1 MPLLTQSPAQRIRK
15 LGLPEELWHYQ
26 SSSGNFR
33 FYLTSDA
40 SRPTVQT
47 GVKKDMTRTVFQT
60 ESVGN
65 SRRQTSDTIDPISLE
80 ILWNRLISIVN
91 EQATALQNAS
101 FTTVVR
107 EAGDLSAGVFDTQG
121 NMIAQ
126 AVTGTPGHINTMA
139 LAVRHFLKAYPW
151 ETLEE
156 GDSLI
161 SNDPW
166 LTSGH
171 LNDFT
176 VVTPIF
182 HSGKPVALFA
192 NTCHAVDVGGRMLG
206 ADARQVFEE
215 GIYVPILKLFRR
227 GQPNTDLFR
236 MIKQNVRAPALV
248 EGDLMAQVG
257 SNEVG
262 GAKLLEFMDEYNFS
276 SLGALSEAILT
287 TSEKAM
293 RAAIA
298 ALPQGT
304 YRHEIHM
311 DGFDEPI
318 TVKIAVTVQGSDL
331 SVDYAGTSPQ
341 CDRGINVPFAYC
353 VAYTTYPLKCA
364 ISPHV
369 PNNEGSFRP
378 VHIRAPE
385 GCILN
390 CQFPAPVGGRHI
402 IGHFLSTAVFGAFA
416 QAIPDKV
423 LADGAAN
430 IWITQFTGKDQT
442 GKSFTY
448 VFFSSGGM
456 GARPDK
462 DGISATAFPSG
473 IQGVPAEIIENVSP
487 LVMEKREL
495 IADSGGPGKY
505 RGGLGQ
511 EMVLSVRTAE
521 PVVHSAMY
529 DRTKFPALGFAE
541 GKNGGLG
548 DFFLSNGTRPHP
560 KAQYWLPPEKK
571 VVLRLPGGGG
581 FFPPFERDPECV
593 RQDVLNGYVSLQ
605 AAREQ
610 YGVVLDEGGA
620 IDWERTRRIRAR
632 ESSV

>member
-1 MPLLTQSPAQRIRK
+1 MALSSPYPKQT
-15 LGLPEELWHYQ
+15 P
-26 SSSGNFR
+26 
-33 FYLTSDA
+33 DA
-40 SRPTVQT
+40 GR
-47 GVKKDMTRTVFQT
+47 RTPD
-60 ESVGN
+60 N
-65 SRRQTSDTIDPISLE
+65 IDPISLE

-91 EQATALQNAS
+91 EQATVLQNAS

-139 LAVRHFLKAYPW
+139 LAVRHFLKEYPW
-151 ETLEE
+151 ETLQD

-182 HSGKPVALFA
+182 QHGKPVALFA

-215 GIYVPILKLFRR
+215 GIYVPILKLFRA
-227 GQPNTDLFR
+227 GQPNQDLFR
-236 MIKQNVRAPALV
+236 LIKQNVRTPELV

-262 GAKLLEFMDEYNFS
+262 GAKLLEFMDEYGFT
-276 SLGALSEAILT
+276 SLAALSAAILT
-287 TSEKAM
+287 TSEQAM
-293 RAAIA
+293 RQAITE
-298 ALPQGT
+298 LPPGT
-304 YRHEIHM
+304 YHHEIRM

-318 TVKIAVTVQGSDL
+318 TVKIKVTVQGSDL
-331 SVDYAGTSPQ
+331 FVDYAGTSPQ

-364 ISPHV
+364 VSPHV

-378 VHIRAPE
+378 IHISAPA

-402 IGHFLSTAVFGAFA
+402 IGHFLSTAVFGALA
-416 QAIPDKV
+416 RVIPDRV

-430 IWITQFTGKDQT
+430 IWITQFTGKEQT
-442 GKSFTY
+442 GKNFTY

-487 LVMEKREL
+487 LVMEQRAL
-495 IADSGGPGKY
+495 VPDSGGPGKH

-511 EMVLSVRTAE
+511 EMILSVRTAE

-529 DRTKFPALGFAE
+529 DRTKFPALGFAG

-548 DFFLSNGTRPHP
+548 EFFLSDGTHPHP
-560 KAQYWLPPEKK
+560 KAQYRLLPDQK
-571 VVLRLPGGGG
+571 VILRLPGGGG
-581 FFPPFERDPECV
+581 FFSAFERDPELV
-593 RQDVLNGYVSLQ
+593 RQDVLNGYVSLP

-610 YGVVLDEGGA
+610 YGVVLSEGLE
-620 IDWERTRRIRAR
+620 IDWEQTQKIRRQDTSQASLKEVNNKSKQVKASR
-632 ESSV
+632 E

>member
-1 MPLLTQSPAQRIRK
+1 MEAL
-15 LGLPEELWHYQ
+15 
-26 SSSGNFR
+26 
-33 FYLTSDA
+33 
-40 SRPTVQT
+40 
-47 GVKKDMTRTVFQT
+47 
-60 ESVGN
+60 
-65 SRRQTSDTIDPISLE
+65 DPIALE
-80 ILWNRLISIVN
+80 IVWNRLISIVN

-107 EAGDLSAGVFDTQG
+107 EAGDLSAGVFDIQG

-139 LAVRHFLKAYPW
+139 LAVRHFLAAYPW
-151 ETLEE
+151 PQLED

-182 HSGKPVALFA
+182 RAGQPVGLFA

-215 GIYVPILKLFRR
+215 GIYVPIMKLFRAGR
-227 GQPNTDLFR
+227 PNDDLFR
-236 MIKQNVRAPALV
+236 LVKQNVRAPELV

-262 GAKLLEFMDEYNFS
+262 GAKLLEFMDEAD
-276 SLGALSEAILT
+276 LPGLDQLSDAILR

-293 RAAIA
+293 REAIA
-298 ALPQGT
+298 ELPLGT
-304 YRHEIHM
+304 YQHEIRM

-318 TVKIAVTVQGSDL
+318 VVNIAVRVEGSDL
-331 SVDYAGTSPQ
+331 YVDFTGTSAQ
-341 CDRGINVPFAYC
+341 CERGINVPFAYC
-353 VAYTTYPLKCA
+353 VAYTTYPLTCA
-364 ISPHV
+364 VSPGV
-369 PNNEGSFRP
+369 PNNAGSFRP
-378 VHIRAPE
+378 IHISAPR

-390 CQFPAPVGGRHI
+390 CAFPAPVGGRHI
-402 IGHFLSTAVFGAFA
+402 IGHFLSTAVFGALS
-416 QAIPDKV
+416 QAVPDRV

-430 IWITQFTGKDQT
+430 IWITQFTGT
-442 GKSFTY
+442 GADGENFTS

-487 LVMEKREL
+487 LLMEQRAL
-495 IADSGGPGKY
+495 IPDSGGPGRY

-511 EMVLSVRTAE
+511 EMVLSVRTSE
-521 PVVHSAMY
+521 PVIHSAMY
-529 DRTKFPALGFAE
+529 DRTKFPALGYQG

-548 DFFLSNGTRPHP
+548 DFLLSDGSRPHP
-560 KAQYWLPPEKK
+560 KAQYRLRPDQK
-571 VVLRLPGGGG
+571 VILRLPGGGG
-581 FFPPFERDPECV
+581 FYSPLERAPELV
-593 RQDVLNGYVSLQ
+593 RQDVVDGYVSVA
-605 AAREQ
+605 AARAE
-610 YGVVLDEGGA
+610 YGLVLDAEGE
-620 IDWERTRRIRAR
+620 IDWPQTRGLRTEMNA
-632 ESSV
+632 

>member
-1 MPLLTQSPAQRIRK
+1 MK
-15 LGLPEELWHYQ
+15 LHDNKTME
-26 SSSGNFR
+26 
-33 FYLTSDA
+33 
-40 SRPTVQT
+40 
-47 GVKKDMTRTVFQT
+47 
-60 ESVGN
+60 
-65 SRRQTSDTIDPISLE
+65 TIDSIALE

-107 EAGDLSAGVFDTQG
+107 EAGDLSAGAFDVQG

-139 LAVRHFLKAYPW
+139 MAVRHFLKEYPW
-151 ETLEE
+151 ATLEE

-182 HSGKPVALFA
+182 HRGKPVALFA

-215 GIYVPILKLFRR
+215 GIYVPIMKLFVR
-227 GQPNTDLFR
+227 GEPNRDLFR
-236 MIKQNVRAPALV
+236 LVKQNVRAPELV

-257 SNEVG
+257 GNEVG
-262 GAKLLEFMDEYNFS
+262 GAKLLEFMDEYDFA
-276 SLGALSEAILT
+276 SLAPLSEAILS

-293 RAAIA
+293 RQAITE
-298 ALPQGT
+298 LPQGT
-304 YRHEIHM
+304 YRHEIRT
-311 DGFDEPI
+311 DGFDTPI
-318 TVKIAVTVQGSDL
+318 IISIAVTVKDSEL
-331 SVDYAGTSPQ
+331 FVNYEGTSPQ
-341 CDRGINVPFAYC
+341 CDRGINVPLAYC

-364 ISPHV
+364 VSPHV

-378 VHIRAPE
+378 VHVSAPE

-402 IGHFLSTAVFGAFA
+402 IGHFLSTAVFGALS
-416 QAIPDKV
+416 QAVPDRV

-430 IWITQFTGKDQT
+430 IWITQFTGKDLT
-442 GKSFTY
+442 DRLFTY

-487 LVMEKREL
+487 LMMERRAL
-495 IADSGGPGKY
+495 VPDSGGPGKY

-511 EMVLSVRTAE
+511 EMVLSVRSRE

-529 DRTKFPALGFAE
+529 DRTKFPALGFTGGE
-541 GKNGGLG
+541 NGALG
-548 DFFLSNGTRPHP
+548 DFFLSDGTRPHP
-560 KAQYWLPPEKK
+560 KAQYRLQPTQK
-571 VVLRLPGGGG
+571 VTLRLPGGGG
-581 FFPPFERDPECV
+581 FFSAFERDPELV
-593 RQDVLNGYVSLQ
+593 RHDVLNGYVSLRV
-605 AAREQ
+605 AREQ
-610 YGVVLDEGGA
+610 YAVVLDEGLA
-620 IDWERTRRIRAR
+620 IDWEQTRRLRDGR
-632 ESSV
+632 S

>member
-1 MPLLTQSPAQRIRK
+1 M
-15 LGLPEELWHYQ
+15 
-26 SSSGNFR
+26 
-33 FYLTSDA
+33 
-40 SRPTVQT
+40 
-47 GVKKDMTRTVFQT
+47 
-60 ESVGN
+60 
-65 SRRQTSDTIDPISLE
+65 DTIDPISLE

-107 EAGDLSAGVFDTQG
+107 EAGDLSAGVFDPQG
-121 NMIAQ
+121 NMLAQ

-139 LAVRHFLKAYPW
+139 LAVRHYLREYPW

-182 HSGKPVALFA
+182 WQGKPLALFA

-215 GIYVPILKLFRR
+215 GIYVPILKLFRA
-227 GQPNTDLFR
+227 GQPNRDLFR
-236 MIKQNVRAPALV
+236 LVKQNVRAPDLV

-257 SNEVG
+257 GNEVG
-262 GAKLLEFMDEYNFS
+262 GAKLLEFMDEYNFT
-276 SLGALSEAILT
+276 SLAPLSQAILT

-293 RAAIA
+293 REAIA
-298 ALPQGT
+298 EIPQGT
-304 YRHEIHM
+304 YRHEIRM

-331 SVDYAGTSPQ
+331 FVDYAGTSPQ

-378 VHIRAPE
+378 VHISAPE

-390 CQFPAPVGGRHI
+390 CRFPAPVGGRHI
-402 IGHFLSTAVFGAFA
+402 IGHFLSTAVFGALA
-416 QAIPDKV
+416 QAIPERV

-430 IWITQFTGKDQT
+430 IWITQFTGKDLA

-462 DGISATAFPSG
+462 DGLSATAFPSG

-487 LVMEKREL
+487 VVMERRAL
-495 IADSGGPGKY
+495 IPDSGGPGKY

-511 EMVLSVRTAE
+511 EMLLSVRTHE

-529 DRTKFPALGFAE
+529 DRTKFPALGFA
-541 GKNGGLG
+541 GGQNGALG
-548 DFFLSNGTRPHP
+548 DFLLSDGTRPHP
-560 KAQYWLPPEKK
+560 KAQYRLPPDKK
-571 VVLRLPGGGG
+571 VILRLPGGGG
-581 FFPPFERDPECV
+581 FFSPFERDPELV

-610 YGVVLDEGGA
+610 YGVVLGEGLV
-620 IDWERTRRIRAR
+620 IDWQQTETVRRQVKSIKTPPTIATHPLPAK
-632 ESSV
+632 ET

>member
-1 MPLLTQSPAQRIRK
+1 M
-15 LGLPEELWHYQ
+15 EL
-26 SSSGNFR
+26 
-33 FYLTSDA
+33 
-40 SRPTVQT
+40 QT
-47 GVKKDMTRTVFQT
+47 K
-60 ESVGN
+60 
-65 SRRQTSDTIDPISLE
+65 QTSDLRPRTADKIDPISLE

-107 EAGDLSAGVFDTQG
+107 EAGDLSAGVFDGQG

-139 LAVRHFLKAYPW
+139 LAVRHFLKEYPW

-182 HSGKPVALFA
+182 LQGKPVALFA

-215 GIYVPILKLFRR
+215 GIYVPIMKLFRR
-227 GQPNTDLFR
+227 GEPNRDLFR
-236 MIKQNVRAPALV
+236 LVKQNVRAPELV

-257 SNEVG
+257 GNEVG
-262 GAKLLEFMDEYNFS
+262 GAKLLEFMDEYNFT
-276 SLGALSEAILT
+276 SLDGLSEAILA

-293 RAAIA
+293 RQAIA
-298 ALPQGT
+298 ELPQGPF
-304 YRHEIHM
+304 RHEIRM

-318 TVKIAVTVQGSDL
+318 TVQIAVTVQGSDL
-331 SVDYAGTSPQ
+331 YVDYAGTSPQ

-378 VHIRAPE
+378 VHISAPA

-402 IGHFLSTAVFGAFA
+402 IGHFLSTAVFGALS
-416 QAIPDKV
+416 QVIPERV

-430 IWITQFTGKDQT
+430 IWITQFTGKDLAS
-442 GKSFTY
+442 KPFTY

-487 LVMEKREL
+487 LVMEQRVL
-495 IADSGGPGKY
+495 VQDSGGPGRY

-511 EMVLSVRTAE
+511 EMVLSVRASE
-521 PVVHSAMY
+521 SVVHSAMY
-529 DRTKFPALGFAE
+529 DRTKFPALGFSS
-541 GKNGGLG
+541 GKNGALG
-548 DFFLSNGTRPHP
+548 DFFLTDGTHPHP
-560 KAQYWLPPEKK
+560 KAQYRLSPDKK

-581 FFPPFERDPECV
+581 FFSPLERDPELV
-593 RQDVLNGYVSLQ
+593 RQDVLNGYISLQ
-605 AAREQ
+605 AARDE
-610 YGVVLDEGGA
+610 YGVALDEGLA
-620 IDWERTRRIRAR
+620 IDWEATKTVRSLRQSEVRGLGKFG
-632 ESSV
+632 V

>member
-1 MPLLTQSPAQRIRK
+1 M
-15 LGLPEELWHYQ
+15 
-26 SSSGNFR
+26 SST
-33 FYLTSDA
+33 LQLQTPDA
-40 SRPTVQT
+40 GR
-47 GVKKDMTRTVFQT
+47 RTP
-60 ESVGN
+60 
-65 SRRQTSDTIDPISLE
+65 DDIDPIALE

-139 LAVRHFLKAYPW
+139 MAVRHFLKEYPW
-151 ETLEE
+151 DTLEE

-182 HSGKPVALFA
+182 RKGRPVALFA

-215 GIYVPILKLFRR
+215 GIYVPIMKLFRK
-227 GQPNTDLFR
+227 GQPNHDLFR
-236 MIKQNVRAPALV
+236 LIKQNVRAPELV
-248 EGDLMAQVG
+248 EGDLRAQVG
-257 SNEVG
+257 GNEVG
-262 GAKLLEFMDEYNFS
+262 GAKLLEFMAEYDFA
-276 SLGALSEAILT
+276 SLAPLSAAILSTSERAMREAIA
-287 TSEKAM
+287 E
-293 RAAIA
+293 
-298 ALPQGT
+298 LPQGT
-304 YRHEIHM
+304 YHHAIRM

-318 TVKIAVTVQGSDL
+318 TVKIAVTIKGSDL
-331 SVDYAGTSPQ
+331 FVDYAGTSPQ
-341 CDRGINVPFAYC
+341 CERGINVPFAYC

-378 VHIRAPE
+378 VHITAPA

-402 IGHFLSTAVFGAFA
+402 IGHFLSTAVFGALA
-416 QAIPDKV
+416 QEIPGRV

-430 IWITQFTGKDQT
+430 IWITQFTGKNLG
-442 GKSFTY
+442 GKPFTY

-456 GARPDK
+456 GARPEK

-495 IADSGGPGKY
+495 VLDSGGPGKF

-529 DRTKFPALGFAE
+529 DRTKFPALGFAG
-541 GKNGGLG
+541 GKNGALG
-548 DFFLSNGTRPHP
+548 DFFLSDGTHPHP
-560 KAQYWLPPEKK
+560 KAQYRLLPEKK

-581 FFPPFERDPECV
+581 FFPSFERDPELV
-593 RQDVLNGYVSLQ
+593 RQDVLNGYISLQ

-610 YGVVLDEGGA
+610 YGVALQEGLV
-620 IDWERTRRIRAR
+620 IHWEETRRLRTHGKPL
-632 ESSV
+632 S

>member
-1 MPLLTQSPAQRIRK
+1 M
-15 LGLPEELWHYQ
+15 
-26 SSSGNFR
+26 
-33 FYLTSDA
+33 
-40 SRPTVQT
+40 
-47 GVKKDMTRTVFQT
+47 
-60 ESVGN
+60 
-65 SRRQTSDTIDPISLE
+65 
-80 ILWNRLISIVN
+80 
-91 EQATALQNAS
+91 
-101 FTTVVR
+101 VR
-107 EAGDLSAGVFDTQG
+107 EAGDLSAGVFDTRG

-139 LAVRHFLKAYPW
+139 LAVRHFLSHYPW
-151 ETLEE
+151 QQLED

-182 HSGKPVALFA
+182 RRGRPVALFA

-215 GIYVPILKLFRR
+215 GIYVPIMKLFRA
-227 GQPNTDLFR
+227 GQPNDDLFR
-236 MIKQNVRAPALV
+236 LVKQNVRAPDLV

-262 GAKLLEFMDEYNFS
+262 GAKLLEFMDEADLS
-276 SLGALSEAILT
+276 GLDALSDAILH
-287 TSEKAM
+287 TSETAM
-293 RAAIA
+293 RQAITE
-298 ALPQGT
+298 LPDGT
-304 YRHEIHM
+304 YAHEIRM

-318 TVKIAVTVQGSDL
+318 IVRIAVRVDGSDL
-331 SVDYAGTSPQ
+331 SVDFSGTSAQ
-341 CDRGINVPFAYC
+341 CERGINVPFAYC

-364 ISPHV
+364 ISPAV

-378 VHIRAPE
+378 IHISAPP

-390 CQFPAPVGGRHI
+390 CEFPAPVGGRHI
-402 IGHFLSTAVFGAFA
+402 IGHFLSTAVFGALS
-416 QAIPDKV
+416 QAVPERV

-430 IWITQFTGKDQT
+430 IWITQFTGTDAA

-487 LVMEKREL
+487 LLMEQRAL
-495 IADSGGPGKY
+495 VPDSGGPGRY

-511 EMVLSVRTAE
+511 EMVLSVRTSE
-521 PVVHSAMY
+521 PVIHSAMY
-529 DRTKFPALGFAE
+529 DRTKFPALGYGG
-541 GKNGGLG
+541 GKNGELG
-548 DFFLSNGTRPHP
+548 DFHLSDGSRPHP
-560 KAQYWLPPEKK
+560 KAQYRLLPDQK
-571 VVLRLPGGGG
+571 VTLRLPGGGG
-581 FFPPFERDPECV
+581 FYSPLERDPELV
-593 RQDVLNGYVSLQ
+593 RQDVRDGYVSVE
-605 AAREQ
+605 AARTE
-610 YGVVLDEGGA
+610 YGVVLDAGDE
-620 IDWERTRRIRAR
+620 IDWPHTRRLRAER
-632 ESSV
+632 S

>member
-1 MPLLTQSPAQRIRK
+1 MALSTPGSKQTPNP
-15 LGLPEELWHYQ
+15 GL
-26 SSSGNFR
+26 
-33 FYLTSDA
+33 
-40 SRPTVQT
+40 QT
-47 GVKKDMTRTVFQT
+47 P
-60 ESVGN
+60 
-65 SRRQTSDTIDPISLE
+65 DTLDPISLE

-107 EAGDLSAGVFDTQG
+107 EAGDLSAGVFDTRG

-139 LAVRHFLKAYPW
+139 LAVRHFLREYPW

-182 HSGKPVALFA
+182 QHGKPVALFA

-206 ADARQVFEE
+206 ADAREVFEE

-227 GQPNTDLFR
+227 GQPNRDLFR
-236 MIKQNVRAPALV
+236 LVKQNVRAPELV

-257 SNEVG
+257 GNEVG
-262 GAKLLEFMDEYNFS
+262 GAKLLEFMDEYGFPT
-276 SLGALSEAILT
+276 LDRLSEAILT

-293 RAAIA
+293 REAIA
-298 ALPQGT
+298 ELPQGT
-304 YRHEIHM
+304 YRHEIHV
-311 DGFDEPI
+311 DGFNEPI
-318 TVKIAVTVQGSDL
+318 TVRIAVTVQGADL
-331 SVDYAGTSPQ
+331 FVDYAGTSPQ

-378 VHIRAPE
+378 VHISAPE
-385 GCILN
+385 GSILN
-390 CQFPAPVGGRHI
+390 CRFPAPVGGRHI
-402 IGHFLSTAVFGAFA
+402 IGHFLSTAVFGALA
-416 QAIPDKV
+416 QAIPDRV

-430 IWITQFTGKDQT
+430 IWITQFTGKDRT
-442 GKSFTY
+442 NKHFTY

-487 LVMEKREL
+487 LVMERRTL
-495 IADSGGPGKY
+495 VPDSGGPGRF

-511 EMVLSVRTAE
+511 EMVLSVRASE

-529 DRTKFPALGFAE
+529 DRIKFPALGFA
-541 GKNGGLG
+541 GGQSGSRG
-548 DFFLSNGTRPHP
+548 DFFLSDGTHPHP
-560 KAQYWLPPEKK
+560 KAQYWLPPDKK

-581 FFPPFERDPECV
+581 FFPPLERDPELV
-593 RQDVLNGYVSLQ
+593 RQDVLNGYISPQ

-610 YGVVLDEGGA
+610 YGVVLGEGLG
-620 IDWERTRRIRAR
+620 IDWERTDRLRAEKSR
-632 ESSV
+632 A

>member
-1 MPLLTQSPAQRIRK
+1 MPTLQPQNTVADI
-15 LGLPEELWHYQ
+15 
-26 SSSGNFR
+26 
-33 FYLTSDA
+33 DA
-40 SRPTVQT
+40 
-47 GVKKDMTRTVFQT
+47 
-60 ESVGN
+60 
-65 SRRQTSDTIDPISLE
+65 IALE

-107 EAGDLSAGVFDTQG
+107 EAGDLSAGVFDVHG

-139 LAVRHFLKAYPW
+139 MAVRHFLKEYPW
-151 ETLEE
+151 ESLEE

-182 HSGKPVALFA
+182 RQGEPVALFA

-215 GIYVPILKLFRR
+215 GIYVPIMKLFRR
-227 GQPNTDLFR
+227 GEPNRDLFR
-236 MIKQNVRAPALV
+236 LVKQNVRAPELV

-257 SNEVG
+257 GNEVG
-262 GAKLLEFMDEYNFS
+262 GAKLLEFMDEYNFA
-276 SLGALSEAILT
+276 SLAPLSEAILT

-293 RAAIA
+293 RQAIA
-298 ALPQGT
+298 ELPQGT
-304 YRHEIHM
+304 YRHEIRT

-318 TVKIAVTVQGSDL
+318 VIPIAITVKESDL
-331 SVDYAGTSPQ
+331 FVNFTGTSPQ

-364 ISPHV
+364 ISPQV

-378 VHIRAPE
+378 VHISAPE

-402 IGHFLSTAVFGAFA
+402 IGHFLSTAVFGALS
-416 QAIPDKV
+416 QAVPDRV

-430 IWITQFTGKDQT
+430 IWITQFTGKDLSN
-442 GKSFTY
+442 KSFTY

-487 LVMEKREL
+487 LVMEQRAL
-495 IADSGGPGKY
+495 VPDSGGPGKF

-511 EMVLSVRTAE
+511 EMILSVRSQE

-529 DRTKFPALGFAE
+529 DRTKFPAQGFSGGA
-541 GKNGGLG
+541 NGALG
-548 DFFLSNGTRPHP
+548 DFFLSDGTHPHP
-560 KAQYWLPPEKK
+560 KAQYRLQPGQK
-571 VVLRLPGGGG
+571 VTLRLPGGGG
-581 FFPPFERDPECV
+581 FFSSFERDPELV
-593 RQDVLNGYVSLQ
+593 RQDVLNGYVTRR
-605 AAREQ
+605 AAQTQ
-610 YGVVLDEGGA
+610 YGVVLTDSLD
-620 IDWERTRRIRAR
+620 IDWATTTQLRGHRQ
-632 ESSV
+632 V

>member
-1 MPLLTQSPAQRIRK
+1 M
-15 LGLPEELWHYQ
+15 E
-26 SSSGNFR
+26 
-33 FYLTSDA
+33 
-40 SRPTVQT
+40 
-47 GVKKDMTRTVFQT
+47 
-60 ESVGN
+60 
-65 SRRQTSDTIDPISLE
+65 TIDPISLE

-139 LAVRHFLKAYPW
+139 LAVRHFLKEYPW

-182 HSGKPVALFA
+182 HQGKPVALFA

-215 GIYVPILKLFRR
+215 GIYVPILKLFRA
-227 GQPNTDLFR
+227 GQPNRDLFR
-236 MIKQNVRAPALV
+236 LIKQNVRAPELV

-262 GAKLLEFMDEYNFS
+262 GAKLLEFMDEYGFT
-276 SLGALSEAILT
+276 SLDSLSQAILT
-287 TSEKAM
+287 TSEQAM
-293 RAAIA
+293 RQAIA
-298 ALPQGT
+298 ELPAGT
-304 YRHEIHM
+304 YCHEIHT
-311 DGFDEPI
+311 DGFDKPI
-318 TVKIAVTVQGSDL
+318 TVKITVTVQGSDL
-331 SVDYAGTSPQ
+331 FVDYAGTSPQ
-341 CDRGINVPFAYC
+341 CERGINVPFAYC

-378 VHIRAPE
+378 IHISAPE
-385 GCILN
+385 GSILN
-390 CQFPAPVGGRHI
+390 CRFPAPVGGRHI
-402 IGHFLSTAVFGAFA
+402 IGHFLATAVFGALA
-416 QAIPDKV
+416 QAIPDRV

-430 IWITQFTGKDQT
+430 IWITQFTGKDQV
-442 GKSFTY
+442 GKDFTY

-487 LVMEKREL
+487 LVMEQRAL
-495 IADSGGPGKY
+495 IPDSGGPGQH

-511 EMVLSVRTAE
+511 EMVLSVRTTE

-529 DRTKFPALGFAE
+529 DRTKFPALGFVG

-548 DFFLSNGTRPHP
+548 DFFLSDGTHPHP
-560 KAQYWLPPEKK
+560 KAQYRLLPEQK

-581 FFPPFERDPECV
+581 FFSPLERDPELV

-605 AAREQ
+605 AARDD
-610 YGVVLDEGGA
+610 YGVVLGEGLAINWDET
-620 IDWERTRRIRAR
+620 ERLRR
-632 ESSV
+632 SPQ

>member
-1 MPLLTQSPAQRIRK
+1 MTLTA
-15 LGLPEELWHYQ
+15 
-26 SSSGNFR
+26 
-33 FYLTSDA
+33 
-40 SRPTVQT
+40 
-47 GVKKDMTRTVFQT
+47 QT
-60 ESVGN
+60 E
-65 SRRQTSDTIDPISLE
+65 THDKLDPISLE

-107 EAGDLSAGVFDTQG
+107 EAGDLSAGVFDVNG

-139 LAVRHFLKAYPW
+139 MAVRHFLKEYPW
-151 ETLEE
+151 DTLEE

-166 LTSGH
+166 LMSGH

-182 HSGKPVALFA
+182 RQGKPLALFA

-215 GIYVPILKLFRR
+215 GIYVPIMKLFKR
-227 GQPNTDLFR
+227 GQPNRDLFR
-236 MIKQNVRAPALV
+236 LVKQNVRAPELV

-257 SNEVG
+257 CNEVG
-262 GAKLLEFMDEYNFS
+262 REKLLEFMDEYRFT
-276 SLGALSEAILT
+276 SLDSLSHAILT

-293 RAAIA
+293 RDAIA
-298 ALPQGT
+298 ELPQGT
-304 YRHEIHM
+304 YQHEIHT

-318 TVKIAVTVQGSDL
+318 VVKIAVTIKGSEL
-331 SVDYAGTSPQ
+331 FVDYAGTSLQ
-341 CDRGINVPFAYC
+341 CDRGINVPLAYC
-353 VAYTTYPLKCA
+353 IAYTTYPLKCA
-364 ISPHV
+364 VSPHV

-378 VHIRAPE
+378 IHISAPE

-390 CQFPAPVGGRHI
+390 CTFPAPVGGRHI
-402 IGHFLSTAVFGAFA
+402 IGHFLSTAVFGALA
-416 QAIPDKV
+416 RPIPSRV

-430 IWITQFTGKDQT
+430 IWITQFSGKET
-442 GKSFTY
+442 SGKAFTY

-487 LVMEKREL
+487 LMMEKREL
-495 IADSGGPGKY
+495 VPDSGGPGKF

-511 EMVLSVRTAE
+511 EMTLSVRTNE
-521 PVVHSAMY
+521 PVIHSAMY
-529 DRTKFPALGFAE
+529 DRTKFPALGFAG

-548 DFFLSNGTRPHP
+548 DFFLSDGAHPHP
-560 KAQYWLPPEKK
+560 KAQYRLLPGQK
-571 VVLRLPGGGG
+571 VTLRLPGGAG
-581 FFPPFERDPECV
+581 FYSPQERDPELV
-593 RQDVLNGYVSLQ
+593 RQDVRNGYVSLQ
-605 AAREQ
+605 AAREE
-610 YGVVLDEGGA
+610 YSVA
-620 IDWERTRRIRAR
+620 ITETGEVDWSRTQQLRQRNKPA
-632 ESSV
+632 

>member
-1 MPLLTQSPAQRIRK
+1 MA
-15 LGLPEELWHYQ
+15 
-26 SSSGNFR
+26 
-33 FYLTSDA
+33 TSDGFA
-40 SRPTVQT
+40 QEAL
-47 GVKKDMTRTVFQT
+47 DQ
-60 ESVGN
+60 
-65 SRRQTSDTIDPISLE
+65 IDPIALE

-139 LAVRHFLKAYPW
+139 MAVRHFLKEYPW

-182 HSGKPVALFA
+182 RQGHPVALFA

-215 GIYVPILKLFRR
+215 GIYVPIMKLFRR
-227 GQPNTDLFR
+227 GHPNQDLFR
-236 MIKQNVRAPALV
+236 LIKQNVRAPELV
-248 EGDLMAQVG
+248 EGDLRAQVG
-257 SNEVG
+257 GNEVG
-262 GAKLLEFMDEYNFS
+262 GAKLLEFMDEYDFTS
-276 SLGALSEAILT
+276 VASLSAAILSTSERAMREAIA
-287 TSEKAM
+287 E
-293 RAAIA
+293 
-298 ALPQGT
+298 LPQGT
-304 YRHEIHM
+304 YHHEIRM

-318 TVKIAVTVQGSDL
+318 TVKIAVTVRGSDL
-331 SVDYAGTSPQ
+331 FVDYTGTSPQ
-341 CDRGINVPFAYC
+341 CERGINVPFAYC

-378 VHIRAPE
+378 VHITAPA

-402 IGHFLSTAVFGAFA
+402 IGHFLSTAVFGALA
-416 QAIPDKV
+416 RAIPDRV

-430 IWITQFTGKDQT
+430 IWITQFTGKDLA
-442 GKSFTY
+442 GKPFTY

-456 GARPDK
+456 GARPEK

-487 LVMEKREL
+487 LVIEKREL
-495 IADSGGPGKY
+495 VLDSGGPGKF

-511 EMVLSVRTAE
+511 EMVLSVRTSE

-529 DRTKFPALGFAE
+529 DRTKFPALGFAG
-541 GKNGGLG
+541 GKTGALG
-548 DFFLSNGTRPHP
+548 DFFLLDGTRPHP
-560 KAQYWLPPEKK
+560 KAQYRLLPENK

-581 FFPPFERDPECV
+581 FFSPSERDPELV
-593 RQDVLNGYVSLQ
+593 RQDVLNGYISRT

-610 YGVVLDEGGA
+610 YGVILQDGME
-620 IDWERTRRIRAR
+620 IDWEETQRVRAHR
-632 ESSV
+632 EPLS

>member
-1 MPLLTQSPAQRIRK
+1 MARMTSQPAT
-15 LGLPEELWHYQ
+15 
-26 SSSGNFR
+26 
-33 FYLTSDA
+33 TSDFGL
-40 SRPTVQT
+40 R
-47 GVKKDMTRTVFQT
+47 
-60 ESVGN
+60 
-65 SRRQTSDTIDPISLE
+65 TSDHSAPLSKRTPDEIDPISLE

-107 EAGDLSAGVFDTQG
+107 EAGDLSAGVFDTHG

-139 LAVRHFLKAYPW
+139 LAVRHFLKEYPW
-151 ETLEE
+151 ETLAE

-182 HSGKPVALFA
+182 QRGKPVALFA

-215 GIYVPILKLFRR
+215 GIYVPILKLFRA
-227 GQPNTDLFR
+227 GQPNQDLFR
-236 MIKQNVRAPALV
+236 LIKQNVRAPELV

-257 SNEVG
+257 GNEVG
-262 GAKLLEFMDEYNFS
+262 GAKLLEFMDEYGFT
-276 SLGALSEAILT
+276 SLDPLSQAILT
-287 TSEKAM
+287 TSEQAM
-293 RAAIA
+293 RQAITE
-298 ALPQGT
+298 LPQGT
-304 YRHEIHM
+304 YHHEIRM

-318 TVKIAVTVQGSDL
+318 TVRIAVTVQGSDL
-331 SVDYAGTSPQ
+331 FVDYAGTSPQ

-364 ISPHV
+364 VSPHV

-378 VHIRAPE
+378 IHISAPE
-385 GCILN
+385 GSILN

-402 IGHFLSTAVFGAFA
+402 IGHFLSTAVFGALA
-416 QAIPDKV
+416 QAIPDRV

-430 IWITQFTGKDQT
+430 IWITQFTGKDQN
-442 GKSFTY
+442 GKNFTY

-487 LVMEKREL
+487 LVMEKRAL
-495 IADSGGPGKY
+495 VSDSGGPGKH

-529 DRTKFPALGFAE
+529 DRTKFPALGFAGGE
-541 GKNGGLG
+541 NGGLG
-548 DFFLSNGTRPHP
+548 EFFLSDGTHPHP
-560 KAQYWLPPEKK
+560 KAQYRLLPGQK
-571 VVLRLPGGGG
+571 VTLHLPGGGG
-581 FFPPFERDPECV
+581 FFSPLERDPESV
-593 RQDVLNGYVSLQ
+593 RQDVLNGYVSLR
-605 AAREQ
+605 AAREE
-610 YGVVLDEGGA
+610 YGVVLNESLE
-620 IDWERTRRIRAR
+620 IDLLETKRLRSPT
-632 ESSV
+632 V

>member
-1 MPLLTQSPAQRIRK
+1 METL
-15 LGLPEELWHYQ
+15 
-26 SSSGNFR
+26 
-33 FYLTSDA
+33 
-40 SRPTVQT
+40 
-47 GVKKDMTRTVFQT
+47 
-60 ESVGN
+60 
-65 SRRQTSDTIDPISLE
+65 DPIALE

-107 EAGDLSAGVFDTQG
+107 EAGDLSAGVFDTRG

-139 LAVRHFLKAYPW
+139 LAVRHFLKEYPW
-151 ETLEE
+151 ETLEA

-182 HSGKPVALFA
+182 HHGKPVALFA

-215 GIYVPILKLFRR
+215 GIYVPILKLFRA
-227 GQPNTDLFR
+227 GQPNHDLFR
-236 MIKQNVRAPALV
+236 IITQNVRTPELV

-257 SNEVG
+257 GNEVG
-262 GAKLLEFMDEYNFS
+262 GAKLLDFMEEYGFS
-276 SLGALSEAILT
+276 TLTPLAEAILT

-293 RAAIA
+293 RIAIA
-298 ALPQGT
+298 ELPQGT
-304 YRHEIHM
+304 YRHEIRM

-318 TVKIAVTVQGSDL
+318 TVKIAVTVRDTDL
-331 SVDYAGTSPQ
+331 FVDYAGTSPQ

-364 ISPHV
+364 VSPHV

-378 VHIRAPE
+378 VHINAPD

-390 CQFPAPVGGRHI
+390 CRFPAPVGGRHI
-402 IGHFLSTAVFGAFA
+402 IGHFLSTAVFGALA
-416 QAIPDKV
+416 QAIPDRV

-430 IWITQFTGKDQT
+430 IWITQFTGKDLAD
-442 GKSFTY
+442 KPFTY

-456 GARPDK
+456 GARPEK

-495 IADSGGPGKY
+495 VRDSGGPGQY

-511 EMVLSVRTAE
+511 EMILSVRTAE

-529 DRTKFPALGFAE
+529 DRTKFPALGFAGGE
-541 GKNGGLG
+541 HGGLG
-548 DFFLSNGTRPHP
+548 DFFLSDGTHPHP
-560 KAQYWLPPEKK
+560 KAQYPLRPDQK

-581 FFPPFERDPECV
+581 FFSPLARDPERV
-593 RQDVLNGYVSLQ
+593 QQDVLNGYVSLQ
-605 AAREQ
+605 AARDV
-610 YGVVLDEGGA
+610 YGVVLNESLE
-620 IDWERTRRIRAR
+620 IDWQQTKQIRANLKPI
-632 ESSV
+632 

>member
-1 MPLLTQSPAQRIRK
+1 MEP
-15 LGLPEELWHYQ
+15 
-26 SSSGNFR
+26 
-33 FYLTSDA
+33 
-40 SRPTVQT
+40 
-47 GVKKDMTRTVFQT
+47 
-60 ESVGN
+60 
-65 SRRQTSDTIDPISLE
+65 IDPVTLE
-80 ILWNRLISIVN
+80 IVWNRLISIVN

-107 EAGDLSAGVFDTQG
+107 EAGDLSAGVFDIRG

-139 LAVRHFLKAYPW
+139 QAVRHFLAACPW
-151 ETLEE
+151 QQLED

-182 HSGKPVALFA
+182 RAGQPVGLFA
-192 NTCHAVDVGGRMLG
+192 STCHAVDVGGRMLG

-215 GIYVPILKLFRR
+215 GIYVPIMKLFRA
-227 GQPNTDLFR
+227 GQPNDDLFR
-236 MIKQNVRAPALV
+236 LVKQNVRAPELV

-262 GAKLLEFMDEYNFS
+262 GAKLLEFMVEADLPGLEQ
-276 SLGALSEAILT
+276 LSDAIMT

-293 RAAIA
+293 REAIA
-298 ALPQGT
+298 ELPRGT
-304 YRHEIHM
+304 YQHEIRM

-318 TVKIAVTVQGSDL
+318 VVKIAVRVEGSDL
-331 SVDYAGTSPQ
+331 YVDFAGTSAQ
-341 CDRGINVPFAYC
+341 CERGINVPFAYC
-353 VAYTTYPLKCA
+353 VAYTIYPLTCA
-364 ISPHV
+364 LSPAV
-369 PNNEGSFRP
+369 PNNAGSFRP
-378 VHIRAPE
+378 IHVSAPR

-390 CQFPAPVGGRHI
+390 CEFPAAVGGRHI
-402 IGHFLSTAVFGAFA
+402 IGHFLSTAVFGALS
-416 QAIPDKV
+416 QAVPERV

-430 IWITQFTGKDQT
+430 IWITQFTGKGAD
-442 GKSFTY
+442 GKRFTC

-487 LVMEKREL
+487 LLMERRGL
-495 IADSGGPGKY
+495 IPDSGGPGRY

-511 EMVLSVRTAE
+511 EMVLSVRASE
-521 PVVHSAMY
+521 PVIHSAMY
-529 DRTKFPALGFAE
+529 DRTKFPALGYQG

-548 DFFLSNGTRPHP
+548 DFLLSDGSRPHP
-560 KAQYWLPPEKK
+560 KAQYRLQPDQK
-571 VVLRLPGGGG
+571 VILRLPGGGG
-581 FFPPFERDPECV
+581 FSSPLKREPESV
-593 RQDVLNGYVSLQ
+593 LQDVLDGYVSVA
-605 AAREQ
+605 AARAE
-610 YGVVLDEGGA
+610 YGIVVDAEGE
-620 IDWERTRRIRAR
+620 IDRPQTRRLRTEMNAWL
-632 ESSV
+632 EG

>member
-1 MPLLTQSPAQRIRK
+1 MSTL
-15 LGLPEELWHYQ
+15 
-26 SSSGNFR
+26 
-33 FYLTSDA
+33 
-40 SRPTVQT
+40 
-47 GVKKDMTRTVFQT
+47 
-60 ESVGN
+60 
-65 SRRQTSDTIDPISLE
+65 DPISLE

-107 EAGDLSAGVFDTQG
+107 EAGDLSAGVFDVQG
-121 NMIAQ
+121 NMVAQ

-139 LAVRHFLKAYPW
+139 MAVRHFLKEYPW
-151 ETLEE
+151 DALEE

-166 LTSGH
+166 LMSGH

-182 HSGKPVALFA
+182 RHGAPLALFA

-215 GIYVPILKLFRR
+215 GIYVPIIKLFKA
-227 GQPNTDLFR
+227 GQPNRDLFR
-236 MIKQNVRAPALV
+236 LVKQNVRAPELV
-248 EGDLMAQVG
+248 EGDLLAQVG
-257 SNEVG
+257 CNEVG
-262 GAKLLEFMDEYNFS
+262 KEKLLEFMDEYGFT
-276 SLGALSEAILT
+276 SLDVLSEAILS

-293 RAAIA
+293 REAIA
-298 ALPQGT
+298 ELPQGV
-304 YRHEIHM
+304 YRHEIRT

-318 TVKIAVTVQGSDL
+318 VVKIAVTVKDDEL
-331 SVDYAGTSPQ
+331 FVDYAGTSPQ
-341 CDRGINVPFAYC
+341 CDRGINVPLAYC
-353 VAYTTYPLKCA
+353 IAYTTYPLKCA

-378 VHIRAPE
+378 IHISAPE
-385 GCILN
+385 GSILH
-390 CQFPAPVGGRHI
+390 CTFPAPVGGRHI
-402 IGHFLSTAVFGAFA
+402 IGHFLSTAVFGALA
-416 QAIPDKV
+416 QAIPARV

-430 IWITQFTGKDQT
+430 IWITQFTGKDMA
-442 GKSFTY
+442 GKPFTY

-495 IADSGGPGKY
+495 VQDSGGPGKF

-511 EMVLSVRTAE
+511 EMTLSVRTNE
-521 PVVHSAMY
+521 PVIHSAMY
-529 DRTKFPALGFAE
+529 DRTKFPALGFAG

-548 DFFLSNGTRPHP
+548 DFFLSDGTRPHP
-560 KAQYWLPPEKK
+560 KAQYRLLPGQK
-571 VVLRLPGGGG
+571 VTLRLPGGAG
-581 FFPPFERDPECV
+581 FYPPWERAPELV
-593 RQDVLNGYVSLQ
+593 RRDVVNGYVSLQ
-605 AAREQ
+605 AARED
-610 YGVVLDEGGA
+610 YKVALTEGLEV
-620 IDWERTRRIRAR
+620 DWRQTKRLRGEV
-632 ESSV
+632 EFEG

>member
-1 MPLLTQSPAQRIRK
+1 MAFPDPHSQQI
-15 LGLPEELWHYQ
+15 
-26 SSSGNFR
+26 SGPRFR
-33 FYLTSDA
+33 TPD
-40 SRPTVQT
+40 
-47 GVKKDMTRTVFQT
+47 
-60 ESVGN
+60 E
-65 SRRQTSDTIDPISLE
+65 IDPISLE

-139 LAVRHFLKAYPW
+139 LAVRHFLKEYPW

-182 HSGKPVALFA
+182 LKSKPVALFA

-215 GIYVPILKLFRR
+215 GIYVPIMKLFRAGEANR
-227 GQPNTDLFR
+227 DLFR
-236 MIKQNVRAPALV
+236 LVKQNVRAPELV

-262 GAKLLEFMDEYNFS
+262 GAKLLEFMDEYGFT
-276 SLGALSEAILT
+276 SLDQLSQAILT

-293 RAAIA
+293 RQAIA
-298 ALPQGT
+298 ELPQGT
-304 YRHEIHM
+304 YRHEIRM

-318 TVKIAVTVQGSDL
+318 TVKIAVTVQGADL
-331 SVDYAGTSPQ
+331 FVDYTGTSPQ

-378 VHIRAPE
+378 VHIGAPE

-390 CQFPAPVGGRHI
+390 CRFPAPVGGRHI
-402 IGHFLSTAVFGAFA
+402 IGHFLSTAVFGALA
-416 QAIPDKV
+416 QAIPDRV

-430 IWITQFTGKDQT
+430 IWITQFTGKDLA
-442 GKSFTY
+442 GKPFTY

-495 IADSGGPGKY
+495 VPDSGGPGKY

-521 PVVHSAMY
+521 SVVHSAMY
-529 DRTKFPALGFAE
+529 DRTKFPALGFAG
-541 GKNGGLG
+541 GKNGSLG
-548 DFFLSNGTRPHP
+548 DFFLSDGTHPHP
-560 KAQYWLPPEKK
+560 KAQYRLPPDKT
-571 VVLRLPGGGG
+571 VTLRLPGGGG
-581 FFPPFERDPECV
+581 FFSPLERNPELV

-605 AAREQ
+605 AAHDE
-610 YGVVLDEGGA
+610 YGVVLTEGLA
-620 IDWERTRRIRAR
+620 IDWEETSRLRHLQSDSQAVGQSGSRTVRQSDSQA
-632 ESSV
+632 VK

>member
-1 MPLLTQSPAQRIRK
+1 MALITPQSPK
-15 LGLPEELWHYQ
+15 
-26 SSSGNFR
+26 
-33 FYLTSDA
+33 TSDLGP
-40 SRPTVQT
+40 R
-47 GVKKDMTRTVFQT
+47 
-60 ESVGN
+60 
-65 SRRQTSDTIDPISLE
+65 TSDKIDPISLE

-139 LAVRHFLKAYPW
+139 LAVRHFLKEYPW
-151 ETLEE
+151 DMLEE

-176 VVTPIF
+176 VVTPVF
-182 HSGKPVALFA
+182 RQGKPVALFA

-215 GIYVPILKLFRR
+215 GIYVPILKLFRA
-227 GQPNTDLFR
+227 GQSNRDLFR
-236 MIKQNVRAPALV
+236 LIKQNVRTPELV

-257 SNEVG
+257 GNEVG
-262 GAKLLEFMDEYNFS
+262 GAKLLEFMDEYGFATLD
-276 SLGALSEAILT
+276 SLSQAILT
-287 TSEKAM
+287 TSEQAM
-293 RAAIA
+293 RQAIA
-298 ALPQGT
+298 ELPQGT
-304 YRHEIHM
+304 YHHEIHM

-318 TVKIAVTVQGSDL
+318 TVKIAVTVHGSEL
-331 SVDYAGTSPQ
+331 FVDYTGTSLQ

-378 VHIRAPE
+378 VHISAPE

-390 CQFPAPVGGRHI
+390 CRFPAPVGGRHI
-402 IGHFLSTAVFGAFA
+402 IGHFLSTAVFGALA
-416 QAIPDKV
+416 QAIPDRV

-430 IWITQFTGKDQT
+430 IWITQFTGKDLA
-442 GKSFTY
+442 GENFTY

-487 LVMEKREL
+487 LVMEKRAL
-495 IADSGGPGKY
+495 VPNSGGPGKH

-511 EMVLSVRTAE
+511 EMILSVRTAE

-529 DRTKFPALGFAE
+529 DRTKFPALGFAS

-548 DFFLSNGTRPHP
+548 DFFLSDGTHPHP
-560 KAQYWLPPEKK
+560 KAQYRLLPEQK
-571 VVLRLPGGGG
+571 VTLCLPGGGG
-581 FFPPFERDPECV
+581 FFSPLERDPELV

-605 AAREQ
+605 AAREE
-610 YGVVLDEGGA
+610 YGVVLT
-620 IDWERTRRIRAR
+620 ERLEINWQKTERLRTSRL
-632 ESSV
+632 

>member
-1 MPLLTQSPAQRIRK
+1 MTLSSPHSQ
-15 LGLPEELWHYQ
+15 
-26 SSSGNFR
+26 
-33 FYLTSDA
+33 
-40 SRPTVQT
+40 PTP
-47 GVKKDMTRTVFQT
+47 
-60 ESVGN
+60 
-65 SRRQTSDTIDPISLE
+65 DTIDPISLE

-121 NMIAQ
+121 NMMAQ

-139 LAVRHFLKAYPW
+139 MAVRHFLKEYPW
-151 ETLEE
+151 ETLTE

-182 HSGKPVALFA
+182 RRGQPVALFA

-215 GIYVPILKLFRR
+215 GIYVPILKLFRA
-227 GQPNTDLFR
+227 GQPNQDLFR
-236 MIKQNVRAPALV
+236 LIKQNVRVPELV

-257 SNEVG
+257 GNEVG
-262 GAKLLEFMDEYNFS
+262 GAKLLEFMDEYGFLNLD
-276 SLGALSEAILT
+276 SLSQAILT
-287 TSEKAM
+287 TSEQAM
-293 RAAIA
+293 RQAIA
-298 ALPQGT
+298 ELPQGT
-304 YRHEIHM
+304 YHHEIHM

-331 SVDYAGTSPQ
+331 FVDYAGTSPQ

-364 ISPHV
+364 VSPHV

-378 VHIRAPE
+378 IHVSAPA
-385 GCILN
+385 GSILH
-390 CQFPAPVGGRHI
+390 CRFPAPVGGRHI
-402 IGHFLSTAVFGAFA
+402 IGHFLSTAVFGALA
-416 QAIPDKV
+416 QAIPERV

-442 GKSFTY
+442 GKNFTY

-487 LVMEKREL
+487 LMMEKRAL
-495 IADSGGPGKY
+495 VPDSGGPGKH

-511 EMVLSVRTAE
+511 EMVLSVRTSE

-529 DRTKFPALGFAE
+529 DRTKFPALGFTG
-541 GKNGGLG
+541 GKDGGLG
-548 DFFLSNGTRPHP
+548 AFFLSDGTHPHP
-560 KAQYWLPPEKK
+560 KAQYRLLPDQK

-581 FFPPFERDPECV
+581 FFSPLERDPELV
-593 RQDVLNGYVSLQ
+593 RQDVRNGYVSLQ

-610 YGVVLDEGGA
+610 YGVVLNESLE
-620 IDWERTRRIRAR
+620 IDWEQTERLRRG
-632 ESSV
+632 ESTVSAEC

>member
-1 MPLLTQSPAQRIRK
+1 MASPTRHSLK
-15 LGLPEELWHYQ
+15 
-26 SSSGNFR
+26 
-33 FYLTSDA
+33 TSDLGP
-40 SRPTVQT
+40 R
-47 GVKKDMTRTVFQT
+47 
-60 ESVGN
+60 
-65 SRRQTSDTIDPISLE
+65 TSDIIDPISLE

-107 EAGDLSAGVFDTQG
+107 EAGDLSAGVFDIHG

-139 LAVRHFLKAYPW
+139 LAVRHFLKEYPW
-151 ETLEE
+151 NALEE

-166 LTSGH
+166 LMSGH

-182 HSGKPVALFA
+182 RNGKPLALFA

-215 GIYVPILKLFRR
+215 GIYVPILKLFQA
-227 GQPNTDLFR
+227 GKPNRDLFR
-236 MIKQNVRAPALV
+236 LVKQNVRAPELV

-257 SNEVG
+257 CNEVG
-262 GAKLLEFMDEYNFS
+262 REKLLEFMDEYDFT
-276 SLGALSEAILT
+276 SLDLLADAILS

-293 RAAIA
+293 REAIA
-298 ALPQGT
+298 GLPRGT
-304 YRHEIHM
+304 YHHEIRT

-318 TVKIAVTVQGSDL
+318 VVKIAVTVKDSEI
-331 SVDYAGTSPQ
+331 SVDYTGTSPQ
-341 CDRGINVPFAYC
+341 CDRGINVPLAYC
-353 VAYTTYPLKCA
+353 IAYTTYPLKCA
-364 ISPHV
+364 VSPHV

-378 VHIRAPE
+378 IRISAPE
-385 GCILN
+385 GSILN
-390 CQFPAPVGGRHI
+390 CTFPAPVGGRHI
-402 IGHFLSTAVFGAFA
+402 IGHFLSTAVFGALS
-416 QAIPDKV
+416 QAIPERV

-430 IWITQFTGKDQT
+430 IWITQFTGKNQD
-442 GKSFTY
+442 GKPFTY

-495 IADSGGPGKY
+495 VPDSGGPGKF

-511 EMVLSVRTAE
+511 EMQLAVRTNE
-521 PVVHSAMY
+521 PVIHSAMY
-529 DRTKFPALGFAE
+529 DRTKFPALGFSG

-548 DFFLSNGTRPHP
+548 DFFLSDGTHPHP
-560 KAQYWLPPEKK
+560 KAQYRLLPGQK
-571 VVLRLPGGGG
+571 VTLRLPGGAG
-581 FFPPFERDPECV
+581 FYSPLERDPELV

-605 AAREQ
+605 AARGE
-610 YGVVLDEGGA
+610 YGVVLTEGLA
-620 IDWERTRRIRAR
+620 VDWEQTKRRRAQA
-632 ESSV
+632 SI

>member
-1 MPLLTQSPAQRIRK
+1 M
-15 LGLPEELWHYQ
+15 
-26 SSSGNFR
+26 
-33 FYLTSDA
+33 
-40 SRPTVQT
+40 
-47 GVKKDMTRTVFQT
+47 
-60 ESVGN
+60 
-65 SRRQTSDTIDPISLE
+65 DTIDPISLE
-80 ILWNRLISIVN
+80 VLWNRLISIVN

-107 EAGDLSAGVFDTQG
+107 EAGDLSAGVFDVHG

-139 LAVRHFLKAYPW
+139 MAVRHFLKEYPW
-151 ETLEE
+151 DTLEE

-166 LTSGH
+166 LMSGH

-182 HSGKPVALFA
+182 RDGKPLALFA

-215 GIYVPILKLFRR
+215 GLYVPILKLFEA
-227 GQPNTDLFR
+227 GKPNRDLFR
-236 MIKQNVRAPALV
+236 LVKQNVRTPELV

-257 SNEVG
+257 CNEVG
-262 GAKLLEFMDEYNFS
+262 RDKLLEFMEEYRFP
-276 SLGALSEAILT
+276 SLDPLSQAILS

-293 RAAIA
+293 RDAIA
-298 ALPQGT
+298 ELPRGVYQ
-304 YRHEIHM
+304 HEIRT

-318 TVKIAVTVQGSDL
+318 TVTIAVTVKDGEV

-341 CDRGINVPFAYC
+341 CDRGINVPLAYC
-353 VAYTTYPLKCA
+353 IAYTTYPLKCA
-364 ISPHV
+364 VSPHV

-378 VHIRAPE
+378 IHISAPE
-385 GCILN
+385 GSILN
-390 CQFPAPVGGRHI
+390 CTFPAPVGGRHI
-402 IGHFLSTAVFGAFA
+402 IGHFLSTAVFGALA
-416 QAIPDKV
+416 QAIPNRV

-430 IWITQFTGKDQT
+430 IWITQFTGKESS
-442 GKSFTY
+442 GKPFTY

-495 IADSGGPGKY
+495 VQDSGGPGKF

-511 EMVLSVRTAE
+511 EMTLSVRTNE
-521 PVVHSAMY
+521 PLVHSAMY
-529 DRTKFPALGFAE
+529 DRTKFPALGFAG

-548 DFFLSNGTRPHP
+548 DFFLSDGAHPHP
-560 KAQYWLPPEKK
+560 KAQYRLLPEQK
-571 VVLRLPGGGG
+571 VTLRLPGGAG
-581 FFPPFERDPECV
+581 FYSPLERDPELV
-593 RQDVLNGYVSLQ
+593 RQDVIDGYVSLQ
-605 AAREQ
+605 AAREE
-610 YGVVLDEGGA
+610 YGVVLTETGE
-620 IDWERTRRIRAR
+620 IDQLHTKQLRYRNEQ
-632 ESSV
+632 E

>member
-1 MPLLTQSPAQRIRK
+1 MATSGMFAQA
-15 LGLPEELWHYQ
+15 G
-26 SSSGNFR
+26 
-33 FYLTSDA
+33 SD
-40 SRPTVQT
+40 Q
-47 GVKKDMTRTVFQT
+47 
-60 ESVGN
+60 
-65 SRRQTSDTIDPISLE
+65 IDPIALE

-107 EAGDLSAGVFDTQG
+107 EAGDLSAGVFDTEG

-139 LAVRHFLKAYPW
+139 LAVRHFLKQYPW
-151 ETLEE
+151 ETLAE

-176 VVTPIF
+176 VVTPVF
-182 HSGKPVALFA
+182 RNGVPVALFA

-215 GIYVPILKLFRR
+215 GIYVPIMKLFRD
-227 GQPNTDLFR
+227 GQPNEDLLR
-236 MIKQNVRAPALV
+236 LIKQNVRAPELV
-248 EGDLMAQVG
+248 EGDLRAQVG
-257 SNEVG
+257 GNEVG
-262 GAKLLEFMDEYNFS
+262 GAKLLEFMDEYGFA
-276 SLGALSEAILT
+276 SLAPLSAAILS
-287 TSEKAM
+287 TSERAM

-298 ALPQGT
+298 ELPQGT
-304 YRHEIHM
+304 FHHEIRM

-318 TVKIAVTVQGSDL
+318 TVKIAVTVTGSDVF
-331 SVDYAGTSPQ
+331 VDYAGTSPQ
-341 CDRGINVPFAYC
+341 CERGINVPLAYC
-353 VAYTTYPLKCA
+353 IAYTTYPLKCA

-378 VHIRAPE
+378 VHITAPP

-402 IGHFLSTAVFGAFA
+402 VGHFLSTAVFGALA
-416 QAIPDKV
+416 HAIPDRV

-430 IWITQFTGKDQT
+430 IWITQFTGQDGG

-456 GARPDK
+456 GARPEK

-487 LVMEKREL
+487 LVMETREL
-495 IADSGGPGKY
+495 VQDSGGPGKF

-511 EMVLSVRTAE
+511 EMVISVRTAT

-529 DRTKFPALGFAE
+529 DRTKFPALGFA
-541 GKNGGLG
+541 GGESGALG
-548 DFFLSNGTRPHP
+548 DFFLSDGTHPHP
-560 KAQYWLPPEKK
+560 KAQYRLLPEQK

-581 FFPPFERDPECV
+581 FFAAAERDPELV
-593 RQDVLNGYVSLQ
+593 RQDVLNGYVSPA
-605 AAREQ
+605 AAREH
-610 YGVVLDEGGA
+610 YGVVLLDGLG
-620 IDWERTRRIRAR
+620 IDWEATRRLRAHR
-632 ESSV
+632 

>member
-1 MPLLTQSPAQRIRK
+1 M
-15 LGLPEELWHYQ
+15 E
-26 SSSGNFR
+26 
-33 FYLTSDA
+33 
-40 SRPTVQT
+40 
-47 GVKKDMTRTVFQT
+47 
-60 ESVGN
+60 
-65 SRRQTSDTIDPISLE
+65 TIDPISLE

-107 EAGDLSAGVFDTQG
+107 EAGDLSAGVFDTRG

-139 LAVRHFLKAYPW
+139 LAVRHFLAQYPW
-151 ETLEE
+151 EQLED

-182 HSGKPVALFA
+182 RHGRPVALFA

-215 GIYVPILKLFRR
+215 GIYVPIMKLFRAGR
-227 GQPNTDLFR
+227 PNDDLFR
-236 MIKQNVRAPALV
+236 LVKQNVRTPDLV

-262 GAKLLEFMDEYNFS
+262 GAKLLEFMDETD
-276 SLGALSEAILT
+276 LDGLEHLSDAILS

-293 RAAIA
+293 REAIA
-298 ALPQGT
+298 ELPRGT
-304 YRHEIHM
+304 YRHEIRM

-318 TVKIAVTVQGSDL
+318 VVKITVRVEGSDL
-331 SVDYAGTSPQ
+331 YVDFTGTSAQ
-341 CDRGINVPFAYC
+341 CERGINVPFAYC

-364 ISPHV
+364 ISPVV

-378 VHIRAPE
+378 IHISAPQ

-390 CQFPAPVGGRHI
+390 CEFPAPVGGRHI
-402 IGHFLSTAVFGAFA
+402 IGHFLSTAVFGALS
-416 QAIPDKV
+416 QAVPDRV

-430 IWITQFTGKDQT
+430 IWITQFTGKDAG

-487 LVMEKREL
+487 LLMEQRAL
-495 IADSGGPGKY
+495 VPDSGGPGRY

-511 EMVLSVRTAE
+511 EMVLSVRTSE
-521 PVVHSAMY
+521 PVIHSAMY
-529 DRTKFPALGFAE
+529 DRTKFPALGYQG

-548 DFFLSNGTRPHP
+548 DFLLSDGSHPHP
-560 KAQYWLPPEKK
+560 KAQYRLLPDQK
-571 VVLRLPGGGG
+571 VTLRLPGGGG
-581 FFPPFERDPECV
+581 FYSPLERDPELV
-593 RQDVLNGYVSLQ
+593 RQDVLDGYVSLE
-605 AAREQ
+605 AAQTE
-610 YGVVLDEGGA
+610 YGVVLDARDE
-620 IDWERTRRIRAR
+620 IDWPQTRRLRT
-632 ESSV
+632 STGT

>member
-1 MPLLTQSPAQRIRK
+1 M
-15 LGLPEELWHYQ
+15 
-26 SSSGNFR
+26 N
-33 FYLTSDA
+33 
-40 SRPTVQT
+40 
-47 GVKKDMTRTVFQT
+47 
-60 ESVGN
+60 
-65 SRRQTSDTIDPISLE
+65 TIDPISLE

-107 EAGDLSAGVFDTQG
+107 EAGDLSAGVFDTRG

-139 LAVRHFLKAYPW
+139 LAVRHFLSHYPW
-151 ETLEE
+151 QQLED
-156 GDSLI
+156 GDSLV

-182 HSGKPVALFA
+182 RHGQPVALFA

-215 GIYVPILKLFRR
+215 GIYVPIMKLFRA
-227 GQPNTDLFR
+227 GQPNDDLFR
-236 MIKQNVRAPALV
+236 LVKQNVRAPDLV

-262 GAKLLEFMDEYNFS
+262 GSKLLEFMDEADLS
-276 SLGALSEAILT
+276 GLDALSDAILHTSETAMREAIG
-287 TSEKAM
+287 E
-293 RAAIA
+293 
-298 ALPQGT
+298 LPDGT
-304 YRHEIHM
+304 YAHEIRM

-318 TVKIAVTVQGSDL
+318 VVKIAVRVDGSDL
-331 SVDYAGTSPQ
+331 SVDFSGTSAQ
-341 CDRGINVPFAYC
+341 CERGINVPFAYC

-364 ISPHV
+364 ISPAV

-378 VHIRAPE
+378 IHISAPP

-390 CQFPAPVGGRHI
+390 CEFPAPVGGRHI
-402 IGHFLSTAVFGAFA
+402 IGHFLSTAVFGALS
-416 QAIPDKV
+416 QAVPDRV

-430 IWITQFTGKDQT
+430 IWITQFTGRDAA

-487 LVMEKREL
+487 LLMEQRAL
-495 IADSGGPGKY
+495 VPDSGGPGRY

-511 EMVLSVRTAE
+511 EMVLSVRTSE
-521 PVVHSAMY
+521 PVIHSAMY
-529 DRTKFPALGFAE
+529 DRTKFPALGYGG
-541 GKNGGLG
+541 GKNGELG
-548 DFFLSNGTRPHP
+548 DFHLSDGSRPHP
-560 KAQYWLPPEKK
+560 KAQYRLLPDQK
-571 VVLRLPGGGG
+571 VTLRLPGGGG
-581 FFPPFERDPECV
+581 FYSPLERDPELV
-593 RQDVLNGYVSLQ
+593 RQDVRDGYVSSE
-605 AAREQ
+605 AARAE
-610 YGVVLDEGGA
+610 YGVVLDAEDE
-620 IDWERTRRIRAR
+620 IDWPHTRRLRAKMNA
-632 ESSV
+632 

>member
-1 MPLLTQSPAQRIRK
+1 MAIL
-15 LGLPEELWHYQ
+15 
-26 SSSGNFR
+26 
-33 FYLTSDA
+33 
-40 SRPTVQT
+40 
-47 GVKKDMTRTVFQT
+47 
-60 ESVGN
+60 
-65 SRRQTSDTIDPISLE
+65 DPIALE

-107 EAGDLSAGVFDTQG
+107 EAGDLSAGVFDVYG

-139 LAVRHFLKAYPW
+139 LAVRHFLKEYPW
-151 ETLEE
+151 EMLEE

-182 HSGKPVALFA
+182 RKGQPVALFA

-215 GIYVPILKLFRR
+215 GIYVPIMKLFRR
-227 GQPNTDLFR
+227 GEPNHDLFR
-236 MIKQNVRAPALV
+236 LVKQNVRAPELV

-257 SNEVG
+257 GNEVG
-262 GAKLLEFMDEYNFS
+262 GAKLLEFMDEYDFP
-276 SLGALSEAILT
+276 SLAPLAEAILS

-293 RAAIA
+293 REAIA
-298 ALPQGT
+298 ELPQGT
-304 YRHEIHM
+304 YHHEIRM

-318 TVKIAVTVQGSDL
+318 IVKIAVTVKGAEL
-331 SVDYAGTSPQ
+331 FVDYAGTSPQ

-364 ISPHV
+364 VSPHV

-378 VHIRAPE
+378 VHIAAPE
-385 GCILN
+385 GSILN

-402 IGHFLSTAVFGAFA
+402 IGHFLSTAVFGALA
-416 QAIPDKV
+416 QAIPDRV

-430 IWITQFTGKDQT
+430 IWITQFTGKDEG

-456 GARPDK
+456 GARPEK

-487 LVMEKREL
+487 LMMEQRAL
-495 IADSGGPGKY
+495 VPDSGGPGKY

-511 EMVLSVRTAE
+511 EMVLSVRTHE

-529 DRTKFPALGFAE
+529 DRTKFPALGFAGGE
-541 GKNGGLG
+541 NGGLG
-548 DFFLSNGTRPHP
+548 DFLLSDGTHPHP
-560 KAQYWLPPEKK
+560 KAQYRLFPHQK
-571 VVLRLPGGGG
+571 VTLRLPGGGG
-581 FFPPFERDPECV
+581 FFSPLERDPELV
-593 RQDVLNGYVSLQ
+593 RQDVLNGYVSLH
-605 AAREQ
+605 AARER
-610 YGVVLDEGGA
+610 YGVALNAELA
-620 IDWERTRRIRAR
+620 IEWEQTAQLRSVQTRG
-632 ESSV
+632 

>member
-1 MPLLTQSPAQRIRK
+1 MDTQAMNTQAMNT
-15 LGLPEELWHYQ
+15 Q
-26 SSSGNFR
+26 
-33 FYLTSDA
+33 
-40 SRPTVQT
+40 V
-47 GVKKDMTRTVFQT
+47 M
-60 ESVGN
+60 
-65 SRRQTSDTIDPISLE
+65 DTIDPISLE

-107 EAGDLSAGVFDTQG
+107 EAGDLSAGVFDTRG

-139 LAVRHFLKAYPW
+139 LAVRHFLSHYPW
-151 ETLEE
+151 QQLED

-182 HSGKPVALFA
+182 RRGRPVALFA

-215 GIYVPILKLFRR
+215 GIYVPIMKLFRA
-227 GQPNTDLFR
+227 GQPNDDLFR
-236 MIKQNVRAPALV
+236 LVKQNVRAPDLV

-262 GAKLLEFMDEYNFS
+262 GAKLLEFMDEADLS
-276 SLGALSEAILT
+276 GLDALSDAILKTSETAMREAIA
-287 TSEKAM
+287 E
-293 RAAIA
+293 
-298 ALPQGT
+298 LPDGT
-304 YRHEIHM
+304 YAHEIRM

-318 TVKIAVTVQGSDL
+318 VVRIAVRVDGSDL
-331 SVDYAGTSPQ
+331 SVDFSGTSAQ
-341 CDRGINVPFAYC
+341 CERGINVPFAYC

-364 ISPHV
+364 VSPAV

-378 VHIRAPE
+378 IHISAPP

-390 CQFPAPVGGRHI
+390 CEFPAPVGGRHI
-402 IGHFLSTAVFGAFA
+402 IGHFLSTAVFGALS
-416 QAIPDKV
+416 QAVPERV

-430 IWITQFTGKDQT
+430 IWITQFTGKDAA

-487 LVMEKREL
+487 LLMEQRAL
-495 IADSGGPGKY
+495 VPDSGGPGRY

-511 EMVLSVRTAE
+511 EMVLSVRTSE
-521 PVVHSAMY
+521 PVIHSAMY
-529 DRTKFPALGFAE
+529 DRTKFPALGYGG
-541 GKNGGLG
+541 GKNGELG
-548 DFFLSNGTRPHP
+548 DFHLSDGSRPHP
-560 KAQYWLPPEKK
+560 KAQYRLLPDQK
-571 VVLRLPGGGG
+571 VTLRLPGGGG
-581 FFPPFERDPECV
+581 FYSPLERDPELV
-593 RQDVLNGYVSLQ
+593 RQDVQDGYVSVE
-605 AAREQ
+605 AARAE
-610 YGVVLDEGGA
+610 YGVVLDAEDE
-620 IDWERTRRIRAR
+620 IDWPHTRRLRAER
-632 ESSV
+632 S

>member
-1 MPLLTQSPAQRIRK
+1 M
-15 LGLPEELWHYQ
+15 
-26 SSSGNFR
+26 
-33 FYLTSDA
+33 
-40 SRPTVQT
+40 
-47 GVKKDMTRTVFQT
+47 
-60 ESVGN
+60 
-65 SRRQTSDTIDPISLE
+65 DTIDPISLE

-107 EAGDLSAGVFDTQG
+107 EAGDLSAGVFDTRG

-139 LAVRHFLKAYPW
+139 LAVRHFLSHYPW
-151 ETLEE
+151 QQLED

-182 HSGKPVALFA
+182 RRGRPVALFA

-215 GIYVPILKLFRR
+215 GIYVPIMKLFRA
-227 GQPNTDLFR
+227 GQPNDDLFR
-236 MIKQNVRAPALV
+236 LVKQNVRAPDLV

-262 GAKLLEFMDEYNFS
+262 GAKLLEFMDEADLS
-276 SLGALSEAILT
+276 GLDALSDAILHTSETAMREAIA
-287 TSEKAM
+287 E
-293 RAAIA
+293 
-298 ALPQGT
+298 LPDGT
-304 YRHEIHM
+304 YAHEIRM

-318 TVKIAVTVQGSDL
+318 VVRIAVRVEGSDL
-331 SVDYAGTSPQ
+331 SVDFSGTSAQ
-341 CDRGINVPFAYC
+341 CERGINVPFAYC

-364 ISPHV
+364 VSPAV

-378 VHIRAPE
+378 IHISAPP

-390 CQFPAPVGGRHI
+390 CEFPAPVGGRHI
-402 IGHFLSTAVFGAFA
+402 IGHFLSTAVFGALS
-416 QAIPDKV
+416 QAVPERV

-430 IWITQFTGKDQT
+430 IWITQFTGKDAA

-487 LVMEKREL
+487 LLMEQRAL
-495 IADSGGPGKY
+495 VPDSGGPGRY

-511 EMVLSVRTAE
+511 EMVLSVRTSE
-521 PVVHSAMY
+521 PVIHSAMY
-529 DRTKFPALGFAE
+529 DRTKFPALGYGG
-541 GKNGGLG
+541 GKNGELG
-548 DFFLSNGTRPHP
+548 DFHLSDGSRPHP
-560 KAQYWLPPEKK
+560 KAQYRLLPDQK
-571 VVLRLPGGGG
+571 VTLRLPGGGG
-581 FFPPFERDPECV
+581 FYSPLERDPELV
-593 RQDVLNGYVSLQ
+593 RQDVRDGYVSVE
-605 AAREQ
+605 AARAE
-610 YGVVLDEGGA
+610 YGVVLDAEDE
-620 IDWERTRRIRAR
+620 IDWPHTRRLRAER
-632 ESSV
+632 SPSEKKRDNV

>member
-1 MPLLTQSPAQRIRK
+1 METSGVFVQ
-15 LGLPEELWHYQ
+15 EEPGQ
-26 SSSGNFR
+26 
-33 FYLTSDA
+33 
-40 SRPTVQT
+40 
-47 GVKKDMTRTVFQT
+47 
-60 ESVGN
+60 
-65 SRRQTSDTIDPISLE
+65 IDPITLE

-107 EAGDLSAGVFDTQG
+107 EAGDLSAGVFDTAG

-139 LAVRHFLKAYPW
+139 MAVRHFLKEYPW

-182 HSGKPVALFA
+182 RNGGPVALFA

-206 ADARQVFEE
+206 ADARQVYEE
-215 GIYVPILKLFRR
+215 GIYVPILKLFRK
-227 GQPNTDLFR
+227 GQPNQDLFR
-236 MIKQNVRAPALV
+236 LIKQNVRAPELV
-248 EGDLMAQVG
+248 EGDLRAQVG
-257 SNEVG
+257 GNEVG
-262 GAKLLEFMDEYNFS
+262 GAKLLEFMEEYDFA
-276 SLGALSEAILT
+276 SLAPLSAAILS
-287 TSEKAM
+287 TSERAM

-298 ALPQGT
+298 ELPQGT
-304 YRHEIHM
+304 FHHEIRM

-318 TVKIAVTVQGSDL
+318 TVKIAVTVRGSEL
-331 SVDYAGTSPQ
+331 FVDYAGTSPQ
-341 CDRGINVPFAYC
+341 CERGINVPLAYC

-378 VHIRAPE
+378 VHISAPE

-402 IGHFLSTAVFGAFA
+402 IGHFLSTAVFGALA
-416 QAIPDKV
+416 HAIPDRV

-430 IWITQFTGKDQT
+430 IWITQFTGRDVV

-456 GARPDK
+456 GARPEK

-487 LVMEKREL
+487 LVMETREL
-495 IADSGGPGKY
+495 VQDSGGPGKF

-529 DRTKFPALGFAE
+529 DRTKFPALGFA
-541 GKNGGLG
+541 GGQSGALG
-548 DFFLSNGTRPHP
+548 DFFLSDGTHPHP
-560 KAQYWLPPEKK
+560 KAQYRLLPETK

-581 FFPPFERDPECV
+581 FFSALERDPELV
-593 RQDVLNGYVSLQ
+593 RQDVLNGYISLT

-610 YGVVLDEGGA
+610 YGVVLQDGLG
-620 IDWERTRRIRAR
+620 IDWEETRRLRDLSKLR
-632 ESSV
+632 S